1 MFFRRSISTSLGL
14 AITAVLVVTALVPAS
29 AARVRAES
37 GTILAVS
44 VPSVW
49 ADTITDDMMSS
60 FEAQYG
66 VDVVFEYSDTA
77 FFGGGFGGGAS
88 AVADALDS
96 TAENVTAADVLYV
109 SSSDL
114 TPFDTAA
121 GYYLDLSPL
130 VSADAGMDSS
140 DFVPAAWQSF
150 QWDNGMWAIPL
161 SIDVV
166 LLTYDPAA
174 FDAAGLSYP
183 TSSWTIDDFANAA
196 TLLTQYDADGVVTM
210 PGLSTFSG
218 GNNLSIFLRALLGAS
233 LYDASTAPA
242 APSFS
247 ANADLQH
254 ILDVWH
260 GLEQDGVVQSGFGG
274 GAVLSV
280 SGGSAMPMTLAG
292 INGYAQRGFNS
303 NDEVEETT
311 VAATLLPG
319 GVAGLSAQGFAVSA
333 GTQNPEIAYALASF
347 LSGQSALANNQFSGS
362 AARYSLMTTDTATQN
377 NNTQGGQG
385 GPGGGVFTGSR
396 SIPEAIQPVVEQGL
410 ASALPVSELRYMD
423 YVTSA
428 LDEMT
433 NSGLD
438 AASALQTTEAQAV
451 SDLQTAVDR
460 NGTVSLAV
468 IAPTPEPTLAPGE
481 IALNCA
487 VNTGFGG
494 GPGGGEMANQ
504 DQWDQLVANFVASDP
519 DVGQVN
525 LEAVQTT
532 DLAELAAN
540 YDCFILSSN
549 AVPGS
554 DVSML
559 LNLDPLIDND
569 PSFDRNDV
577 IGNTLAQVQQD
588 NMTWALPL
596 AISPQLMEYDPQQ
609 FALAGAPE
617 PTGGWSIDAFVD
629 ALHMLK
635 QYDAESTPFQPNDPS
650 GSYLLMLIAAYGGL
664 PVDYRTDPV
673 TLNFT
678 DPATVDA
685 IRQALDL
692 VSQAYIGYSSL
703 SQTVQTLSFNIS
715 ERPAISTMTLNRF
728 VRIAGGPQDEQQPVT
743 SYTTYPQGTQYST
756 IAYEITTGYI
766 SATAQNPDAA
776 YRFLS
781 AVAGSSNLFSGI
793 PARQSLL
800 SSYTGDIDSSTL
812 ALLYQQVSTLLNNP
826 NTIVFPT
833 FTQGRG
839 SITSMFQS
847 YWLFQAFD
855 NYLAGADLETELA
868 NAQTI
873 TQAYLEC
880 VASFTPDT
888 TTPDQQG
895 GGQMFQQISQCATSA
910 DPTFTMGG
918 N

>member
-1 MFFRRSISTSLGL
+1 MFSRRSISTGLGL
-14 AITAVLVVTALVPAS
+14 ALTAVLMVTALVPAS
-29 AARVRAES
+29 TARVRAES
-37 GTILAVS
+37 GTILTLS
-44 VPSVW
+44 VPSIW
-49 ADTITDDMMSS
+49 EDTLTDDVLSS

-66 VDVVFEYSDTA
+66 VDVVIEYSDTA
-77 FFGGGFGGGAS
+77 FFGGGPGGAS
-88 AVADALDS
+88 AIADSLDS
-96 TAENVTAADVLYV
+96 TEESVSTADVLYV

-114 TPFDTAA
+114 TPFATAA

-130 VSADAGMDSS
+130 VSADASMDSS

-161 SIDVV
+161 SVDVV
-166 LLTYDPAA
+166 LLTYDQAA
-174 FDAAGLSYP
+174 FDAAGVSYP
-183 TSSWTIDDFANAA
+183 TSNWTIDDFANAA
-196 TLLTQYDADGVVTM
+196 TLLTQYDADGAVAT

-218 GNNLSIFLRALLGAS
+218 GNNLSVLLRALLGTGV
-233 LYDASTAPA
+233 YDASAVPA

-254 ILDVWH
+254 ILDVWN
-260 GLEQDGVVQSGFGG
+260 GLVGDGVVQSGFGG
-274 GAVLSV
+274 GVTSV
-280 SGGSAMPMTLAG
+280 GNSTLPMTIAG
-292 INGYAQRGFNS
+292 INGYSQRGFNPN
-303 NDEVEETT
+303 NDTEETT
-311 VAATLLPG
+311 VSATLLPG

-347 LSGQSALANNQFSGS
+347 LSTQSALANNQFSGS
-362 AARYSLMTTDTATQN
+362 AARYSLMTDAT
-377 NNTQGGQG
+377 TQSTTNQGDPGQG
-385 GPGGGVFTGSR
+385 GPGGGFGGSR
-396 SIPEAIQPVVEQGL
+396 TIPESIQPVVQQGL
-410 ASALPVSELRYMD
+410 SSAIPVSDLRYMD

-438 AASALQTTEAQAV
+438 AASALQATEAQAV

-460 NGTVSLAV
+460 NGTISLYV
-468 IAPTPEPTLAPGE
+468 VAPTPEPTLAPGK

-494 GPGGGEMANQ
+494 GGPGGQGDLANQ
-504 DQWDQLVANFVASDP
+504 DQWDQLIANFTASDP
-519 DVGQVN
+519 DIGQVN
-525 LEAVQTT
+525 LESVQTT
-532 DLAELAAN
+532 DLTELAST

-549 AVPGS
+549 AVTGS

-596 AISPQLMEYDPQQ
+596 AIQPQLLEYNVQL
-609 FALAGAPE
+609 FNMAGVPE
-617 PTGGWSIDAFVD
+617 PTTGWSIEAFVD
-629 ALHMLK
+629 ALHQLK
-635 QYDAESTPFQPNDPS
+635 QYDTDPTPFQPNDPS

-664 PVDYRTDPV
+664 PVDYRTDPA
-673 TLNFT
+673 TINFT

-692 VSQAYIGYSSL
+692 VSQEYIGYSSL

-728 VRIAGGPQDEQQPVT
+728 VRIAGGPQDQQQPVT

-800 SSYTGDIDSSTL
+800 SSYTGEMDAATL
-812 ALLYQQVSTLLNNP
+812 AALYQQINTLLNNP

-833 FTQGRG
+833 FTQGGG

-847 YWLFQAFD
+847 YWLFKAFD
-855 NYLAGADLETELA
+855 NYLAGSDLQSELE
-868 NAQTI
+868 NAQMI
-873 TQAYLEC
+873 TQTYLDC
-880 VASFTPDT
+880 VASYTPDT
-888 TTPDQQG
+888 TTTDQAG
-895 GGQMFQQISQCATSA
+895 GGMFEQISTCATSA